1 MNSDSAKKPY
11 ISEDTIKAV
20 LLLLP
25 DSGDRARAA
34 YVRPIPLSALVL
46 AAVHSLFGR
55 SRWGPESLRQSRS
68 FDAAACSQCRSRDVW
83 SNPKA
88 PRGAAPT
95 CSTVA
100 ASAVAAARA
109 PRGRCRGPSRG
120 RAPTPSA
127 MVGRGCAGCRVR
139 LHDRPARC
147 ELLVGGAQRRRH
159 LVEHTRAARVAG
171 DVKLVQLGRCGPGRR
186 RIAQEPLAEGGLGSC
201 DGGGQALVQVQLDR
215 SVPLLAVHD
224 EVVRVRYDA
233 RATCDH
239 LVAG

>member
-1 MNSDSAKKPY
+1 MSLRKHIYFTHLGLGSSA
-11 ISEDTIKAV
+11 
-20 LLLLP
+20 
-25 DSGDRARAA
+25 GNRAA
-34 YVRPIPLSALVL
+34 HGPRLL
-46 AAVHSLFGR
+46 AAAKLDR
-55 SRWGPESLRQSRS
+55 
-68 FDAAACSQCRSRDVW
+68 CRSRDVG

-95 CSTVA
+95 CSAVA

-109 PRGRCRGPSRG
+109 PRGRRRGPSRG
-120 RAPTPSA
+120 RAPTSSA
-127 MVGRGCAGCRVR
+127 MVAVR

-147 ELLVGGAQRRRH
+147 ELFVGSAQRRRH
-159 LVEHTRAARVAG
+159 LLKHTRAARVAS
-171 DVKLVQLGRCGPGRR
+171 DVKHVQLGRCGPGRR
-186 RIAQEPLAEGGLGSC
+186 RFAQEPLDEGGLGSC
-201 DGGGQALVQVQLDR
+201 DGVGQALVQVQLDR